1 MMRKNNKGFTLVEL
15 LAVIVIM
22 GILMMV
28 AIPAATKT
36 IINSRKDIY
45 LNDAKALSAAGRQFV
60 IDSNNDISEYD
71 TSYYIHIGNLTEL
84 DSAKSPWAEWEDSY
98 VIAVVNRDSTFDFYW
113 TSMDKAGWKIDI
125 TESNELE
132 KNDVYNDSTKRQIN
146 NRNPIPGTNKIV
158 VIDKNGYRTNYEP
171 RVELTEEEAKKCF
184 TLRNIPENQV
194 SVLYYNISCGTD
206 VVIPAYIDGKEVV
219 NIYNYAF
226 SNMGIT
232 SVYIPDTIQEINIS
246 AFSYNEL
253 KEVIIPSSV
262 KVIGNSAFF
271 SNKIENLKLSNK
283 LTSIGPGA
291 FKNNQL
297 TEAIIP
303 ESVTSVG
310 ACAYCQNP
318 IANPSFWYV
327 QNGDTIDY
335 SRLKGYIGDYSEF
348 PDKKLL
354 IPSVVNGVQLKYIE
368 NNAFDNAGLKDWE
381 LVIPEGVISI
391 GFGAFR
397 QNDLVKVNFPS
408 TLTNIGSYA
417 FYLNKLE
424 EIIIPPS
431 VTSIGDMA
439 FQGNATTDPAQM
451 WIYKMTPSGIDYS
464 TLVGYS
470 GANRNNIVIPE
481 TAGPDNTPLK
491 TIYKT
496 AFLHLSLKGTVK
508 IPSTVTS
515 IEPQSF
521 SNNTLT
527 SIDNGDG
534 KLNGPFVY
542 ARKSDGSIDYTTLVS
557 YGARSTANV
566 IIPDNVKV
574 IEKDAFYYTSI
585 KQVEFPEG
593 LTTIGEAAFQCK
605 LEGTIVI
612 PSTVTSIGKNAFTK
626 NASNNMNLT
635 KIINKTGKSF
645 DWKAITTGPSDAT
658 FETGIIENWYGN
670 IEVVKE

>member
-1 MMRKNNKGFTLVEL
+1 MRKKNNKGFTLVEL

-22 GILMMV
+22 GIL
-28 AIPAATKT
+28 IT

-45 LNDAKALSAAGRQFV
+45 LNDAKSLSTAGRQFV

-125 TESNELE
+125 TESNKLE

-171 RVELTEEEAKKCF
+171 RVELTEEQAKQCF
-184 TLRNIPENQV
+184 TLRNISENQV

-219 NIYNYAF
+219 DIYNNAF

-232 SVYIPDTIQEINIS
+232 SVMIPDTIKEINTS
-246 AFSYNEL
+246 AFSYNKL
-253 KEVIIPSSV
+253 TEVIIPSSV
-262 KVIGNSAFF
+262 TTIGSSAFF
-271 SNKIENLKLSNK
+271 NNKIEKLI
-283 LTSIGPGA
+283 LH
-291 FKNNQL
+291 NQL
-297 TEAIIP
+297 TTIGSSAFKSNQLKEAIIP

-348 PDKKLL
+348 PNKKLL

-368 NNAFDNAGLKDWE
+368 NNAFDNAGLKGWE

-391 GFGAFR
+391 GSGAFR
-397 QNDLVKVNFPS
+397 QNDLVKVAFPS
-408 TLTNIGSYA
+408 TLTSIGSYA
-417 FYLNKLE
+417 FYTNKLT

-431 VTSIGDMA
+431 VTSIGAMA

-451 WIYKMTPSGIDYS
+451 WIYKLTPSGIDYS

-481 TAGPDNTPLK
+481 TAGPANTPLK
-491 TIYKT
+491 TIDYT
-496 AFLHLSLKGTVK
+496 AFLHLSLTGTIK
-508 IPSTVTS
+508 IPSTVTKIS
-515 IEPQSF
+515 AQAF
-521 SNNTLT
+521 SNNNLT
-527 SIDNGDG
+527 NIDNGDG
-534 KLNGPFVY
+534 KSNGPFVY
-542 ARKSDGSIDYTTLVS
+542 ARKNDGTIDYTTLIG
-557 YGARSTANV
+557 YGARATANV
-566 IIPDNVKV
+566 IIPNNVKV
-574 IEKDAFYYTSI
+574 IEKNAFYYTSI
-585 KQVEFPEG
+585 KHVEFPEG
-593 LTTIGEAAFQCK
+593 LTTIGESAFQCK
-605 LEGTIVI
+605 LEGTIEI

-645 DWKAITTGPSDAT
+645 DWKSITGGPTTAT